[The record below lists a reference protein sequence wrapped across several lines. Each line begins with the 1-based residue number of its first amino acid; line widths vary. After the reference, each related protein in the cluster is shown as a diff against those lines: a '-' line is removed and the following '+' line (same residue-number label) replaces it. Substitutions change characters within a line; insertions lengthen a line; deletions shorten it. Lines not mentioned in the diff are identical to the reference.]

1 MALENLQFT
10 DKAARV
16 VCLLMARTQTECLVV
31 NKIAILDIPTIETA
45 LIYPQ
50 LYPTTI
56 YSLWPEP

>member
-1 MALENLQFT
+1 
-10 DKAARV
+10 
-16 VCLLMARTQTECLVV
+16 MARTQTECLVV